1 PYDDPYYRQDP
12 AYDRERPYDRFD
24 DLDRRRDIGRD
35 RYDDLY
41 PDARPR
47 DYRHGANRDPAS
59 AVLTGREALLQSQ
72 SIDYKHGWREEE
84 RERRR
89 HPPDRYDERDYPP
102 EPVPPPK
109 PKAEIVAISDLLEA
123 PGRDTRPERI
133 VFIFRGVPGSGK
145 THIARLIKDKEV
157 ACGAHAPRI
166 LSLDDYFLQET
177 SKQEEDPETGKKVEV
192 KGTEYVYEEELEESY
207 RKSLFKS
214 FNKTLDDG
222 FFPMVILDCV
232 NDKVDH
238 FDHFWSIAKQK
249 GFEVYIAE
257 MTADANDCAK
267 RNPHDRSLEDINKML
282 ETWEETPA
290 HYIRLDVRS
299 LLQDAAITEV
309 EMEAVEE
316 PDASKEGDGEADE
329 EQDAEEAGLEED
341 SLFKSRWND
350 TDVNEKTLDKLDG
363 IRPRGTKRKAHDS
376 PLAEDLDDDPYDERE
391 EDMRLGKKRV
401 RWADIEDRKHLE
413 HRRKIGFCIG
423 TDWSILTNPDAEI
436 PQ

>member
-1 PYDDPYYRQDP
+1 
-12 AYDRERPYDRFD
+12 
-24 DLDRRRDIGRD
+24 
-35 RYDDLY
+35 
-41 PDARPR
+41 
-47 DYRHGANRDPAS
+47 
-59 AVLTGREALLQSQ
+59 
-72 SIDYKHGWREEE
+72 
-84 RERRR
+84 
-89 HPPDRYDERDYPP
+89 
-102 EPVPPPK
+102 
-109 PKAEIVAISDLLEA
+109 
-123 PGRDTRPERI
+123 I

-329 EQDAEEAGLEED
+329 EQDAEEAGLEQED